1 MQSLFL
7 ASVIFCV
14 YTYAIYPFWLWF
26 RVKYLGVS
34 RRIVAARA
42 THESPDSPDNK
53 DTAVIADGTPKVS
66 IVIAAHNEERHL
78 PTKLASLASID
89 YPADK
94 LQVVI
99 ISDGSTDATPEL
111 LRQSAVDYRHYE
123 PAKGKPTAL
132 NTGVAIATGDIIVF
146 MDARQSVSPNVVRS
160 LVNRFD
166 DPTVGVVSG
175 ELVLSD
181 DGHREA
187 ANVGLY
193 WRYEKWIRQNE
204 SELFSTTGA
213 TGALYAVRRE
223 DVVELAED
231 VLLDDFEIPIQVLR
245 QGKRTVFES
254 GAVAFDRAEEDAG
267 DEFRRK
273 VRTLTGNFQS
283 FSRNRWLFDPFTN
296 PVCWQFLSHKVF
308 RLLVPVAMF
317 VALIASL
324 LGDGWFLNIA
334 FVLQAL
340 FYISGVAALYFPA
353 VAKYRILNFIKVFLQ
368 MNAAA
373 VVGAWRYFFG
383 SADVKWKAS
392 Q

>member
-1 MQSLFL
+1 MQSLFIF
-7 ASVIFCV
+7 SVTFCV
-14 YTYAIYPFWLWF
+14 YTYAIYPLWLGV
-26 RVKYLGVS
+26 RVKYFGAS

-42 THESPDSPDNK
+42 SQSSVKATNDKNSTVTVDSVPS
-53 DTAVIADGTPKVS
+53 VS

-78 PTKLASLASID
+78 PTKLASLAAID
-89 YPADK
+89 YPSDK

-111 LRQSAVDYRHYE
+111 LRQSVVDYRHYE

-146 MDARQSVSPNVVRS
+146 MDARQTVSPNVVRS
-160 LVNRFD
+160 LVKRFD

-213 TGALYAVRRE
+213 TGALYAVRRD
-223 DVVELAED
+223 DVVVLAED

-245 QGKRTVFES
+245 QGRRTVFES
-254 GAVAFDRAEEDAG
+254 GAVAYDRAEEDAG

-296 PVCWQFLSHKVF
+296 PVCWQFVSHKVF
-308 RLLVPVAMF
+308 RLLVPVAMLM
-317 VALIASL
+317 ALVSSF
-324 LGDGWFLNIA
+324 LGDGWFLNTV
-334 FVLQAL
+334 FVLQAV
-340 FYISGVAALYFPA
+340 FYISGVAALYVPA
-353 VAKYRILNFIKVFLQ
+353 IAEYRLFNFIKVFLQ